1 VCVRSRLKNALRE
14 FDPLTRAQVAAAGYA
29 VDAPGTNNGRATTIA
44 GLKYQYESQPMV
56 TRKNSYTD
64 WFPSLVAK
72 YQILPELEWQAG
84 VNKGISR
91 PGIDNLTGLWN
102 VNESNFS
109 VSAPNPN
116 LQPEHHKVYQTRL
129 AYYFGSQSPG
139 QVSIAY
145 IQDEA
150 TNFIVSRVYSA
161 QEFGV
166 DDPDLQNYTFVST
179 INAVALQRYKNIDL
193 NYNQTLG
200 FLPSVYLRGVGV
212 GGTYSRSYANQRRN
226 NLAPHRA
233 TARLGYA
240 YKRFNGSIGAIWVD
254 DRPVDGVYGRFWG
267 AMTKLDIS
275 ATWKLTNYASLYV
288 QIRNPTNQKDLIYEL
303 PAKCPRGQEPGAPPH
318 GSLRRQLGLRRQGAR
333 SDRAREAT
341 RHSQASA
348 FGLGLFCLRPS
359 PRLTSRLDFT
369 RLALGPHAFAPI

>member
-1 VCVRSRLKNALRE
+1 
-14 FDPLTRAQVAAAGYA
+14 
-29 VDAPGTNNGRATTIA
+29 
-44 GLKYQYESQPMV
+44 KYQYESQPMV

-179 INAVALQRYKNIDL
+179 TNAVALQRYKNIDL

-200 FLPSVYLRGVGV
+200 FLPSVYLRGISVGA
-212 GGTYSRSYANQRRN
+212 TYSRSYANQRRN

-240 YKRFNGSIGAIWVD
+240 YKRFNGS
-254 DRPVDGVYGRFWG
+254 
-267 AMTKLDIS
+267 
-275 ATWKLTNYASLYV
+275 
-288 QIRNPTNQKDLIYEL
+288 
-303 PAKCPRGQEPGAPPH
+303 
-318 GSLRRQLGLRRQGAR
+318 
-333 SDRAREAT
+333 
-341 RHSQASA
+341 
-348 FGLGLFCLRPS
+348 
-359 PRLTSRLDFT
+359 
-369 RLALGPHAFAPI
+369 